1 MSLQEAMHWRYAAKR
16 MNGQKVAEEHVEAII
31 DAARYAPTSMGLQP
45 FSIIVIENAELRAK
59 IRPLAWN
66 QPQIT
71 EASHLLLFA
80 AWTNLT
86 EQQIDEYLAD
96 IMATR
101 GVSRES
107 LDAFKA
113 SMMNFARSPA
123 DKIEWA
129 ARQAYIAMG
138 FAMAEAALLRVDS
151 TPMEGFRAAEVD
163 ALLGLPALGLTTITL
178 LPLGYRD
185 EANDFLASSKKVRR
199 SKDKL
204 VIRM

>member
-16 MNGQKVAEEHVEAII
+16 MTGEKVSEEQVESIL

-45 FSIIVIENAELRAK
+45 FNIIVIEDPALREK

-71 EASHLLLFA
+71 EASHLLVFT
-80 AWTNLT
+80 AWTSLT
-86 EQQIDEYLAD
+86 EQHIDEYLAD
-96 IMATR
+96 IVETR
-101 GVSRES
+101 GVSIES
-107 LDAFKA
+107 LQAFKN
-113 SMMNFARSPA
+113 SMMNFARSSA
-123 DKIEWA
+123 DKTEWA

-138 FAMAEAALLRVDS
+138 FAMAEAALQRVDS

-163 ALLGLPALGLTTITL
+163 ALLGLDAMGLTTITL

-185 EANDFLASSKKVRR
+185 EVNDFLATSKKVRR
-199 SKDKL
+199 AKDKL
-204 VIRM
+204 IIRM